1 MPNNYLKSIK
11 MDRTNQDD
19 EMFGKVWPIL
29 RYVRKLAPPESPLF
43 PSLWGPPCRS
53 TSGLVSD
60 KVKLLIM
67 LSFARLS
74 TFSHKSV
81 LVRCPCAFRLRR
93 LAQSLR
99 RGVVKVLVW
108 GIFIVNSRI
117 NGLGQHFVDLNKNAL
132 KPAQPSRHFGGDAG
146 EILAT
151 RSVHDLAQVLVRR
164 SCRDLGEILE
174 EVLAWSSRAARIECF
189 LVPKQ
194 VPAAA
199 VTIVSNLIC
208 FCSVPTAA
216 CI

>member
-1 MPNNYLKSIK
+1 MRYLAK
-11 MDRTNQDD
+11 
-19 EMFGKVWPIL
+19 FGQFCDMSASWHPQKVH
-29 RYVRKLAPPESPLF
+29 SF
-43 PSLWGPPCRS
+43 PSLWGPPCRI

-60 KVKLLIM
+60 KVELLIM

-81 LVRCPCAFRLRR
+81 LVRCPCAFRLRS

-99 RGVVKVLVW
+99 RGVVKV
-108 GIFIVNSRI
+108 
-117 NGLGQHFVDLNKNAL
+117 NGLGQHFVDLNKNAM
-132 KPAQPSRHFGGDAG
+132 KPAQPSWHFGGDAF
-146 EILAT
+146 EILAK

-164 SCRDLGEILE
+164 SCRDPGEILE

-199 VTIVSNLIC
+199 V
-208 FCSVPTAA
+208 
-216 CI
+216 